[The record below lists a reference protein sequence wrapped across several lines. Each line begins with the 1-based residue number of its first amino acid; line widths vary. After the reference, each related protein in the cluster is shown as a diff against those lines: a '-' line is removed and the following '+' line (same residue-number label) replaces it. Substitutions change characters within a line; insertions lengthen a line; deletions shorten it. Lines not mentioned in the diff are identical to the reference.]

1 MTGSTVE
8 DPEIDIV
15 STGAEQADAAKAK
28 AVTMIL
34 KKDAI
39 DILFLQGR
47 YVARWVLLIA
57 TEVQLKIKKSLL
69 SA

>member
-39 DILFLQGR
+39 DILFYRG
-47 YVARWVLLIA
+47 VM
-57 TEVQLKIKKSLL
+57 
-69 SA
+69 